1 MKLVVG
7 LGNPGAEYRATRHNV
22 GFEVIDELARR
33 QGLDQWRESF
43 ESLTAKVTGGR
54 ETVLLAKPLT
64 YMNESGVAVRGLID
78 FYKIDINK
86 LIVAADDLDLP
97 LGTLRLR
104 NGGGDGGQRGVRSI
118 IQHLGTREFARARC
132 GIGRPPGQMDPA
144 AYVLR
149 PFMGDDII
157 NAQIMVEHAA
167 DAVETW
173 LTDGLELAMT
183 RHNGIVV

>member
-1 MKLVVG
+1 M
-7 LGNPGAEYRATRHNV
+7 
-22 GFEVIDELARR
+22 
-33 QGLDQWRESF
+33 
-43 ESLTAKVTGGR
+43 
-54 ETVLLAKPLT
+54 
-64 YMNESGVAVRGLID
+64 
-78 FYKIDINK
+78 DINK